1 MHFSHRDRPARS
13 LAAFAT
19 IPDRPRLEP
28 LDLNWKLWIGVLISA
43 GLLWLAAR
51 DVDFASAWRYIQ
63 TINPYYLV
71 PYLGLVA
78 IEVILRAWK
87 WQVLLAPIK
96 RASFRNLISATLIGL
111 MANNVLPARA
121 GEFVRAYVGARKERI
136 AFTASF
142 ATVAVDRLL
151 DGLTVSAIFVLA
163 VVVQPLRDEV
173 KLGGYT
179 AAALYAGALAF
190 FVILVTKEDLAFR
203 IVGSVLRF
211 FPERAAQFITR
222 LLRSFVTGLGALKD
236 GRLLATAIFISVLI
250 WLGYALTVFVMALAM
265 DIQLTLLQAFVVLLI
280 VTILLTLPST
290 PGFLGAMELG
300 ITWGLVL
307 FGVDTSQAF
316 AFALVYHVTQYVP
329 VTVAGFVALSLE
341 GMGMRDISHVQPP
354 DTVGADPA

>member
-1 MHFSHRDRPARS
+1 VLVS
-13 LAAFAT
+13 L
-19 IPDRPRLEP
+19 
-28 LDLNWKLWIGVLISA
+28 

-51 DVDFASAWRYIQ
+51 DVDFPAAWRYIQ

-78 IEVILRAWK
+78 IEVVLRAWK

-96 RASFRNLISATLIGL
+96 RASFRNLTSATLIGL
-111 MANNVLPARA
+111 MANNILPARA
-121 GEFVRAYVGARKERI
+121 GEFVRAYVGARSEKI

-151 DGLTVSAIFVLA
+151 DGLTVSAIFILA
-163 VVVQPLRDEV
+163 VSLQPLRDEV
-173 KLGGYT
+173 KVGGYT

-190 FVILVTKEDLAFR
+190 FLILLLREELAFR
-203 IVGSVLRF
+203 LVGAVLRF
-211 FPERAAQFITR
+211 FPARAAQFVTR
-222 LLRSFVTGLGALKD
+222 LLRSFVSGLGALKD
-236 GRLLATAIFISVLI
+236 PRLVATAVFISVLI
-250 WLGYALTVFVMALAM
+250 WIGYALTVFVMALAM

-300 ITWGLVL
+300 ITWGLML
-307 FGVDTSQAF
+307 FGVDASQAF

-329 VTVAGFVALSLE
+329 ITVAGFIALWME
-341 GMGMRDISHVQPP
+341 GMGMAEISHVQPP
-354 DTVGADPA
+354 DTVGADPT